1 MQRVNERDQTYRG
14 GDRGVKYM
22 IRGPL
27 LDWGLILLKPGESLG
42 GHYHRQVEETF
53 YVVEGWGTFVVNGE
67 RLSAADGDAFRMEAT
82 DRHDIVNDSAGPL
95 KLVFVKTPYLPDDK
109 VNA

>member
-14 GDRGVKYM
+14 GDSGVKYM

-53 YVVEGWGTFVVNGE
+53 YVVEGRGTFVVNGE
-67 RLSAADGDAFRMEAT
+67 CLSAADGDAFRMEAT
-82 DRHDIVNDSAGPL
+82 DRHDIVNDSADPL